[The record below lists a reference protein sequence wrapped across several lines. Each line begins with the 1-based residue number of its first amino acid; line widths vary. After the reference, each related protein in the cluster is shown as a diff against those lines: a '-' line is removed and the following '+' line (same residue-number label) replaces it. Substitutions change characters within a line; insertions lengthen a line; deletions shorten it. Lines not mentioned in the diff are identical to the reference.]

1 MEPVTWALPCSG
13 GPQIAD
19 IQDLP
24 TYAQWTT
31 LSAKEQQRWKL
42 AEGFRRQTRS
52 NPTGTM
58 HDYNRALF
66 ANYDIYYRK
75 QWEQAIKEVKLSM
88 EQEEA
93 SAKQRWRARERTI
106 EKEQKDRKETRK
118 LKESFYLAQIN
129 MRLNSLPPDP
139 TLLSR
144 LAEMGEFF
152 RSFLPS
158 YG

>member
-1 MEPVTWALPCSG
+1 
-13 GPQIAD
+13 
-19 IQDLP
+19 
-24 TYAQWTT
+24 
-31 LSAKEQQRWKL
+31 
-42 AEGFRRQTRS
+42 
-52 NPTGTM
+52 M

-118 LKESFYLAQIN
+118 LKESFYLAQSN
-129 MRLNSLPPDP
+129 KRLNSLPPDR
-139 TLLSR
+139 TVLSR

-152 RSFLPS
+152 RSFFA
-158 YG
+158 